1 MNDDWLLK
9 SYACMKHI
17 RGLQTTGFEMNALLM
32 LNNSSWSS
40 LRPLEFILG
49 ILNYPVVTR
58 VAKLIIGSLISWNLN
73 LNRHTA
79 QDVQLERQKEQFT
92 ET

>member
-9 SYACMKHI
+9 SYACMKHT
-17 RGLQTTGFEMNALLM
+17 RRLQSTGFEMNALLM

-40 LRPLEFILG
+40 LRSLEFILG

-58 VAKLIIGSLISWNLN
+58 VTKLIIGSLISWSLN

-79 QDVQLERQKEQFT
+79 QDVQLERQKEEFT